1 MRERYTLEWLDSLIT
16 VVLNPIKTDL
26 EAILPEQIIFLKSKI
41 EKEKIEQQSFLNK
54 EVFSLSGKKKIKQLI
69 NQYHS
74 SLIILLNQA
83 FENYKNIT
91 ANKYGIKQ
99 LANEVITCID
109 DLVCFTEFRFSIYL
123 RKEGYVAVTNLLRTK
138 KEFKQKS
145 EKIKIELGKLKDRQL
160 RDIVFDVLNSFSES
174 DKESKSITFHEL
186 IYFKEL
192 LDRLETLEI
201 HKNENDIFTTLDK
214 LLIGMNFNSEVY
226 INYVTQKIERN
237 VNALQSIH
245 EKLDYLQFNYREFNQ
260 LYRKAGIALY
270 CKQSNLKDELGNWF
284 KQEIFYIENQIRY
297 ISVPIR
303 ESEKVKKEKI
313 KEKLQSKLS
322 VDQMALILRAADDKR
337 IIIAKSLSSVF
348 KTIAPYL
355 STPQKQDISFDSM
368 RSKSYSAE
376 IRDKEI
382 AIQTLQELIDRIKDY

>member
-1 MRERYTLEWLDSLIT
+1 MRGRYTLEWLDSLIT
-16 VVLNPIKTDL
+16 VLLNPIKTDL

-123 RKEGYVAVTNLLRTK
+123 RKERYVAVTNLLRTK
-138 KEFKQKS
+138 KEFKQKL

-174 DKESKSITFHEL
+174 NKESKSITFHEL

-260 LYRKAGIALY
+260 LYHKSGMALY
-270 CKQSNLKDELGNWF
+270 HKQPGLKDEIGNWF

-322 VDQMALILRAADDKR
+322 VDQMALILRAADDRR